1 MQRCTQ
7 VEEEHEYQLQLVEY
21 EVIEGQVDVALTN
34 LGGSLLS
41 SIVHKGIIEDSE
53 IWLMVVMMM
62 VVVVV
67 MVVMVLTTT
76 NIYHKIFDWMLISIP
91 IITMMN
97 QGNLRVERNKYL
109 PNQKGIDMPR

>member
-1 MQRCTQ
+1 MISHGHPISLYVPMQRCTQ

-34 LGGSLLS
+34 LGRSLLS

-67 MVVMVLTTT
+67 VMVLTTT
-76 NIYHKIFDWMLISIP
+76 NIYHKIFD
-91 IITMMN
+91 
-97 QGNLRVERNKYL
+97 
-109 PNQKGIDMPR
+109 

>member
-1 MQRCTQ
+1 MISHGHPISLYVPMQRCTQ

-34 LGGSLLS
+34 LGRSLLS

-67 MVVMVLTTT
+67 MVLTTT
-76 NIYHKIFDWMLISIP
+76 NIYHKIFD
-91 IITMMN
+91 
-97 QGNLRVERNKYL
+97 
-109 PNQKGIDMPR
+109 